1 MSKQGDATMDRVAEM
16 NKILAERKS
25 RGMKGIRFFVE
36 AESGVADFAHDFCK
50 MEEAV
55 QQKRVKTVYEP
66 CS

>member
-1 MSKQGDATMDRVAEM
+1 MDHVAEM
-16 NKILAERKS
+16 NKVLAEKKS

-55 QQKRVKTVYEP
+55 EQNCVKTVYEP